1 MVVEKS
7 THNLPL
13 LPAFRRH
20 VWYSITQPATF
31 LTSRPSLLVWSLYA
45 ATFTT
50 ANTSETLFNQVFP
63 HIDRAIAGTTTFI
76 STFLVNTSIGIWKDV
91 KFAQLFGHRTTANS
105 TAEAKITNPSQ
116 TPKAG
121 AGAAG
126 TTAGGAGAAKAGA
139 SVMAARSVSRSIPLA
154 TYSAFLFR
162 DGLTI
167 FGSFNL
173 APMVSASIPDF
184 VASNELLKILVAHMG
199 VPAAIQWINT
209 PIHLFG
215 LDLYNRAGPVPIKDR
230 LNRVTRDMVGA
241 SMLRMCRIIPAFG
254 IGGFAN
260 TEGRTFL
267 QHHLNRVLDN

>member
-7 THNLPL
+7 THNQPL

-50 ANTSETLFNQVFP
+50 ANTSETLFNEVFP
-63 HIDRAIAGTTTFI
+63 HVDRAIAGATTFI
-76 STFLVNTSIGIWKDV
+76 STFFVNTSIGIWKDV
-91 KFAQLFGHRTTANS
+91 KFAQLFGHRTTANTS
-105 TAEAKITNPSQ
+105 AESKISNPSSQ
-116 TPKAG
+116 AT
-121 AGAAG
+121 
-126 TTAGGAGAAKAGA
+126 GAAKSGA
-139 SVMAARSVSRSIPLA
+139 SAMAARSVSRSIPLA

-184 VASNELLKILVAHMG
+184 VASNELLKILVAHLG

-215 LDLYNRAGPVPIKDR
+215 LDLYNRAPPIPIKDR
-230 LNRVTRDMVGA
+230 INRVTRDMVGA
-241 SMLRMCRIIPAFG
+241 SLLRMCRIIPAFG

-267 QHHLNRVLDN
+267 QHHLNRIMDN

>member
-7 THNLPL
+7 THNQPL

-20 VWYSITQPATF
+20 LWYSITQPATF

-50 ANTSETLFNQVFP
+50 ANTSETLFNEVFP
-63 HIDRAIAGTTTFI
+63 HVDRAIAGTTAFI
-76 STFLVNTSIGIWKDV
+76 STFFVNTSIGIWKDV
-91 KFAQLFGHRTTANS
+91 KFAQLFGHRTTANNS
-105 TAEAKITNPSQ
+105 ADAKMGNSAQ
-116 TPKAG
+116 TKG
-121 AGAAG
+121 G
-126 TTAGGAGAAKAGA
+126 TTGA
-139 SVMAARSVSRSIPLA
+139 SAMAARSVSRSIPLA

-184 VASNELLKILVAHMG
+184 VASNEFFKILVAQLG
-199 VPAAIQWINT
+199 VPAAIQWIST

-215 LDLYNRAGPVPIKDR
+215 LDLYNRAAPIPIRDR
-230 LNRVTRDMVGA
+230 LNRVSRDMVGA

-260 TEGRTFL
+260 TEGRAFL
-267 QHHLNRVLDN
+267 RHQLNQVMEN